1 MRLFFSYLPLPQVIR
16 IGMGCGEE
24 MDIGYNVMGDEVLLN
39 DIIED
44 GSGQLIFDIESM
56 GK

>member
-1 MRLFFSYLPLPQVIR
+1 
-16 IGMGCGEE
+16 MGCGEE
-24 MDIGYNVMGDEVLLN
+24 MDIGYNVIGDEVLLN